1 MNTQDEHKLKQ
12 LVKAYVSVGALLEEE
27 LQKHI
32 ATISK
37 SMKNELFILKSHTA
51 LMNHEVNR
59 AYQNIAKDVPV
70 SDTSDAIDGF
80 RMKLAC
86 GVTLGLG
93 NCRTREEAVEQ
104 VESGQHDEMIGQLL
118 AQFCGEGKQRK
129 VLEIEP
135 LG

>member
-1 MNTQDEHKLKQ
+1 MNTQDEHNLKQ
-12 LVKAYVSVGALLEEE
+12 LIKAYLSVGAVLEEY

-32 ATISK
+32 AVLPK
-37 SMKNELFILKSHTA
+37 SMKNEFFVLRSHTS
-51 LMNHEVNR
+51 LMQHEVNR
-59 AYQNIAKDVPV
+59 AYQNIAKDVPA
-70 SDTSDAIDGF
+70 SDEIDGF

-93 NCRTREEAVEQ
+93 NCKTREEAVEQ

>member
-1 MNTQDEHKLKQ
+1 MNTQDEHDLKQ
-12 LVKAYVSVGALLEEE
+12 LIKAYLSIGAILEEE

-32 ATISK
+32 AVIPK
-37 SMKNELFILKSHTA
+37 SMKNEFLIFKNHTS
-51 LMNHEVNR
+51 LMNHEADR
-59 AYQNIAKDVPV
+59 AYQNIANDVPA
-70 SDTSDAIDGF
+70 SDEIDGF
-80 RMKLAC
+80 RMRLAC

-93 NCRTREEAVEQ
+93 NCKTREEAVEQ

-118 AQFCGEGKQRK
+118 AQLCGEGKQRK